1 MPKQFDSQ
9 TLNQLANTQEIE
21 IETYSATGQTH
32 RIVIWVVVEDQ
43 NVYVRSWLGPRGR
56 WYQEITANPNGAIH
70 MDGRR
75 LPVHAVPVTD
85 EAIITRV
92 SNNILRKYHHSSS
105 ANSMVRQEILSTT
118 LLLEPA

>member
-1 MPKQFDSQ
+1 MPNQFDSQ
-9 TLNQLANTQEIE
+9 TLKQLANTKAIE

-32 RIVIWVVVEDQ
+32 RIVIWIMVEDQ
-43 NVYVRSWLGPRGR
+43 NVYVRSWLGPKGR
-56 WYQEITANPNGAIH
+56 WYKEITANPNGAIH
-70 MDGRR
+70 MDGQR

-92 SNNILRKYHHSSS
+92 SDNILRKYHNSSS
-105 ANSMVRQEILSTT
+105 AKDMVREEILSTT

>member
-9 TLNQLANTQEIE
+9 TLNQLASTKEIE

-32 RIVIWVVVEDQ
+32 RIVIWVMVEDQ

-56 WYQEITANPNGAIH
+56 WYQEITANPNGAIL
-70 MDGRR
+70 MDGQR
-75 LPVHAVPVTD
+75 LPVHSVPVTD
-85 EAIITRV
+85 QILIARI
-92 SNNILRKYHHSSS
+92 SDNILRKYNNSSS
-105 ANSMVRQEILSTT
+105 AKGMVREEILSTT